1 MNISV
6 YITLVT
12 LWSHINEE
20 KNQEDLKNG
29 INRSI
34 RNDKPKQSFNN
45 SFPPPVNG
53 VFGFSTDMCTTI
65 MLRMMR
71 DFISKNSNLL
81 IKIHPF

>member
-45 SFPPPVNG
+45 SFPPPVN
-53 VFGFSTDMCTTI
+53 
-65 MLRMMR
+65 
-71 DFISKNSNLL
+71 
-81 IKIHPF
+81 